1 MKPVAANAF
10 KAEMIRWRS
19 SRSLL
24 LFFFFSL
31 WLKSQLKKFLI
42 ILGFELGKGRGMM
55 VIYFRSDE
63 VVSPTILLRE
73 KSTIFK
79 KKYYKKGN
87 KRE

>member
-73 KSTIFK
+73 KSIF
-79 KKYYKKGN
+79 
-87 KRE
+87 